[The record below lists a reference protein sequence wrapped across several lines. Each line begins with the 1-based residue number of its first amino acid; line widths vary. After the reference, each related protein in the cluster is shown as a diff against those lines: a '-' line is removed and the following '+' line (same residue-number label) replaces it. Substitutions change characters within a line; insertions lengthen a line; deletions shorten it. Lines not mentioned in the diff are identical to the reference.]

1 MVPSSLCQQPGST
14 SLPFTPITSG
24 PHPRVGFACVLRSLT
39 PQRGSSHPRN
49 IRKEIDDGLPMK
61 GLKESNLEIQAGGK
75 KLVMSQLFC
84 MQQMSE
90 FFFSNCFGGW

>member
-1 MVPSSLCQQPGST
+1 MVPPSLCQQPGST
-14 SLPFTPITSG
+14 SLLFTPITSG
-24 PHPRVGFACVLRSLT
+24 PHPLVGCACVLKEAVPT
-39 PQRGSSHPRN
+39 PRN
-49 IRKEIDDGLPMK
+49 IRKEIDDGLPMR
-61 GLKESNLEIQAGGK
+61 GLKESNLEIQAGRK